1 VYSVVVA
8 VLGVVVGGRVLVVTG
23 LVRGAVPLLL
33 GIHGN
38 VDVDGVEVGFTSL
51 LVLGIHDDVD
61 VDGVEV
67 GFTSLLLLVLV
78 EGVAE
83 GRVCG
88 IVVE

>member
-1 VYSVVVA
+1 VVA
-8 VLGVVVGGRVLVVTG
+8 VLGVVVGGRVLVMTG
-23 LVRGAVPLLL
+23 LVTGAVPLLL
-33 GIHGN
+33 GTN
-38 VDVDGVEVGFTSL
+38 
-51 LVLGIHDDVD
+51 DDVD

-67 GFTSLLLLVLV
+67 GFTSLLLLLLLL

>member
-1 VYSVVVA
+1 VTQVVYSVVVA
-8 VLGVVVGGRVLVVTG
+8 VLGVVVGGRVLVMTG
-23 LVRGAVPLLL
+23 LVTGAVPLLL
-33 GIHGN
+33 GTN
-38 VDVDGVEVGFTSL
+38 
-51 LVLGIHDDVD
+51 DDVD

-67 GFTSLLLLVLV
+67 GFTSLLLLLLLL